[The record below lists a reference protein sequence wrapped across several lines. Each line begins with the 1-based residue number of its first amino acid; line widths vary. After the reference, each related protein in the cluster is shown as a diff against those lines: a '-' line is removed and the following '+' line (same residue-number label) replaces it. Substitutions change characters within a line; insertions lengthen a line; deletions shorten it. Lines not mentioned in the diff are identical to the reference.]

1 MEAYN
6 KDSEEAKIISL
17 FFDGEPV
24 GYELIPFSRGD
35 DDFREVI
42 ITEWATGEKR
52 VIKLAGN
59 AFTSPERIKVW
70 QRCAEEHRRLG
81 YYCPEFIYDKN
92 GGFPVVDYKGHRC
105 TVFAEEFSKYPTAE
119 QLENDKVEFQS
130 WWNDAITMIARI
142 AAEKLDFAEFPSGYC
157 LFERFCETDKT
168 DEVIEVAL
176 DWKKYADTLPEEF
189 HEQVERIWKL
199 WNDNRNALEPI
210 YKTLPTSVFQADINN
225 TNILIDENGRFVGVI
240 DFNLCG
246 RDVFLNYLF
255 RECRLEISC
264 FQQTLKTA
272 SAVYK
277 FSEAEKLAAPLIFRC
292 VEPIFYNALDDLKEA
307 GDDKEKI
314 KKCLDRAEHE
324 LTADFDFAAYMG

>member
-1 MEAYN
+1 MEN
-6 KDSEEAKIISL
+6 ILKDSEEAKVIGL
-17 FFDGEPV
+17 FFEDEPV
-24 GYELIPFSRGD
+24 RYEIIELTRRD
-35 DDFREVI
+35 NDFREVI
-42 ITEWATGEKR
+42 IAEWASGEKY
-52 VIKLAGN
+52 VIKLAEN

-70 QRCAEEHRRLG
+70 AQCAEEHRKLG
-81 YYCPEFIYDKN
+81 YYCPAFIPSLKGN
-92 GGFPVVDYKGHRC
+92 FPVVTYKGHCC
-105 TVFAEEFSKYPTAE
+105 TAFAEEFSKYPTAE
-119 QLENDKVEFQS
+119 QLEKEGIPFES
-130 WWNDAITMIARI
+130 WWDCAITMVAKI

-168 DEVIEVAL
+168 DEVIEVAV
-176 DWKKYADTLPEEF
+176 DWKKYADTLPAEF

-199 WNDNRNALEPI
+199 WNENRNALEPI

-225 TNILIDENGRFVGVI
+225 TNILIGENGKFVGVI

-255 RECRLEISC
+255 RECRLEVSC
-264 FQQTLKTA
+264 FQQALQTA

-307 GDDKEKI
+307 GEDKDKI
-314 KKCLDRAEHE
+314 KKCLDRAEHL
-324 LTADFDFAAYMG
+324 LTADFDLASYMG

>member
-1 MEAYN
+1 MEIY
-6 KDSEEAKIISL
+6 KHDSEEAKIISL
-17 FFDGEPV
+17 FFDTEPIS
-24 GYELIPFSRGD
+24 YDITEHSRGAE
-35 DDFREVI
+35 DFREVI
-42 ITEWATGEKR
+42 IAEWASGHKY
-52 VIKLAGN
+52 VIKLAEN

-70 QRCAEEHRRLG
+70 QKCADEHRKLG
-81 YYCPEFIYDKN
+81 YYCPAFIPSLKGD
-92 GGFPVVDYKGHRC
+92 FPIVTYKGHQC
-105 TVFAEEFSKYPTAE
+105 TVFAEEFSKYKTAE
-119 QLENDKVEFQS
+119 QLENDKIKFQN
-130 WWNDAITMIARI
+130 WWDDAVTMTARI

-189 HEQVERIWKL
+189 HKQVERIWAL
-199 WNDNRNALEPI
+199 WNDNRSKLEPI

-255 RECRLEISC
+255 RECRLEISHV
-264 FQQTLKTA
+264 QQTLKTA

-277 FSEAEKLAAPLIFRC
+277 FSDSEKLAAPLIFRC
-292 VEPIFYNALDDLKEA
+292 VVPIFYNALDDLKEA

-314 KKCLDRAEHE
+314 QKCLDRAEHQ
-324 LTADFDFAAYMG
+324 LTADLEFEAYMG